1 MMHKILILLL
11 IGGVSLSSCHILRKD
26 KLILKKL
33 DQKLEV
39 EHSVRQNRLSQ
50 QRELMLIDS
59 SHNDYTMLFWPKGRF
74 TFSAANGFEGEAE
87 KVMIRGRQ
95 INQKVL
101 TLRDKKQHDSTS
113 IILNYSSQMES
124 STVIEKNKLKIVPA
138 WIWLLILPL
147 VYLIY
152 FIYKR

>member
-1 MMHKILILLL
+1 MHKILILLL
-11 IGGVSLSSCHILRKD
+11 MGGVSLSSCHILRKD

-39 EHSVRQNRLSQ
+39 EHSVLQNRLSQ
-50 QRELMLIDS
+50 QRELLLIDS

-87 KVMIRGRQ
+87 KVMIKGRQ

-101 TLRDKKQHDSTS
+101 TLRDKMQHDSTS
-113 IILNYSSQMES
+113 IKLNYSSQMES
-124 STVIEKNKLKIVPA
+124 SMVIEKNKLKIVPA

-147 VYLIY
+147 IYLIY